1 MNQRRWISV
10 LLNLYDSYNTRENI
24 DWRKRTFNIFGSH
37 LVTRPRY
44 CSQVRYYYHIAR
56 MTDFIQEVHRLVLK
70 WTFTSDMDKAF
81 CKSYMFD
88 RNVKCYQV
96 FQPNKCLDAYRP
108 IRSNRNQIFV
118 KKTQSRCFTDWMLT
132 WDYILQK
139 W

>member
-44 CSQVRYYYHIAR
+44 CSQVRFYYHIAR

-88 RNVKCYQV
+88 RKVTNKFFTLINVKMQTWS
-96 FQPNKCLDAYRP
+96 

-118 KKTQSRCFTDWMLT
+118 KKPQSRCFTDWMLT